1 MHHVS
6 TLSSVQVFAANLN
19 PFGYQCTAG
28 LSSVSSKMNN
38 CSFYAVY
45 LCIPVVVVVLFV
57 FLFFKVSPF
66 LFLHREECDDKE
78 EGNKK

>member
-1 MHHVS
+1 MAGLCSVS
-6 TLSSVQVFAANLN
+6 TE
-19 PFGYQCTAG
+19 
-28 LSSVSSKMNN
+28 MNN

-45 LCIPVVVVVLFV
+45 LCIPVVVVLCSNFSR
-57 FLFFKVSPF
+57 FLLF